1 MDYKFIDSEG
11 DKIDTNNYGRLYV
24 GVRLS
29 DKMVRKEGQLII
41 IWLCTLALPK
51 WDEMIYF

>member
-1 MDYKFIDSEG
+1 MDYKFIDIEG

>member
-1 MDYKFIDSEG
+1 MNYKFIESEG
-11 DKIDTNNYGRLYV
+11 DKIDTNNYDRLYV

-41 IWLCTLALPK
+41 IWSCTLALLK